1 MKKAYKKGKKGLDN
15 FRSRDVG
22 NYKFK
27 DKKGKG
33 KGKGGKKGKHKHKH
47 NEDEVVDG
55 LSGMDAPDIMDVDKE
70 VGDEEGNDANDF
82 FDGSNQPDER
92 EQESLDKQ
100 DSLAMTSPKAMKKSL
115 KKTIEHNLPSD
126 IRM

>member
-82 FDGSNQPDER
+82 FDGSN
-92 EQESLDKQ
+92 
-100 DSLAMTSPKAMKKSL
+100 
-115 KKTIEHNLPSD
+115 
-126 IRM
+126 